1 MAVRKPLY
9 LRFIDPPESK
19 DDGKGG
25 NDGGGGGGGKVHE
38 NGYPKDT
45 PVVEM
50 TDKEQAAYWKFHSRQ
65 HEGVAKSRA
74 DYDQQ
79 KADAEKWRQAQK
91 DQMTPD
97 QKAIDAAAEAARAD
111 ERKKVAPRLVKAEFK
126 ALGKEVPKEILEAF
140 LEDADPLKYLDDN
153 GEVNTDKVQKRVEAL
168 TPKQEQRDRR
178 QNHQGYRKTDGVT
191 SVSAG
196 RSLFSDRHKK

>member
-1 MAVRKPLY
+1 MAVRKPLH
-9 LRFIDPPESK
+9 LRFIDDPPK

-25 NDGGGGGGGKVHE
+25 TGGSGETKHE

-50 TDKEQAAYWKFHSRQ
+50 TEKEQIAYWKFHSRQ

-79 KADAEKWRQAQK
+79 KSDAEKWRQAQK

-140 LEDADPLKYLDDN
+140 LEDADPLKYLDEH
-153 GEVNTDKVQKRVEAL
+153 GEVNTEKVQKRVDAL
-168 TPKQEQRDRR
+168 TPKTEQRDRR
-178 QNHQGYRKTDGVT
+178 PNHQGYRRTDGVT
-191 SVSAG
+191 SVTAG
-196 RSLFSDRHKK
+196 RSLYADRNKK